1 MPYSI
6 MGVGSHGRCLL
17 ILMNTNL
24 SKGWISLKGY
34 HATLRRIA
42 YVGKGERAP

>member
-6 MGVGSHGRCLL
+6 MGVRFSWEMSFDFDEH
-17 ILMNTNL
+17 
-24 SKGWISLKGY
+24 KSLKGY

-42 YVGKGERAP
+42 YVGKGERGKGTLIN